1 MKRQQRTNFLRDVR
15 LALKRSVARR
25 NYLFKWY
32 LQFYL
37 AVINT
42 YKSVNLAWQRNFEIL
57 VALLH
62 EKSNLHKLSNKHK
75 MWYLKNTT

>member
-1 MKRQQRTNFLRDVR
+1 MVC
-15 LALKRSVARR
+15 AI
-25 NYLFKWY
+25 
-32 LQFYL
+32 L

-42 YKSVNLAWQRNFEIL
+42 YKAVNLAWQRNFEIL
-57 VALLH
+57 VASLH